1 MVLNLETLTGA
12 GWGLGVGW
20 GRWIRGSG
28 GGGRGLIHDLLNS
41 CLFQEFSHEGSFI
54 EEKKTVSRYR
64 WCNDGV
70 GTNSINIRLETLPIF
85 QWIG

>member
-28 GGGRGLIHDLLNS
+28 GGGRGVIHDLLNS
-41 CLFQEFSHEGSFI
+41 CLFQEFSHEGSFV
-54 EEKKTVSRYR
+54 EEKKQSLDTGGATTVL
-64 WCNDGV
+64 GQ
-70 GTNSINIRLETLPIF
+70 IRLIYA
-85 QWIG
+85 

>member
-20 GRWIRGSG
+20 GRWTRGSG
-28 GGGRGLIHDLLNS
+28 DGGRGVIHDLLNS

-54 EEKKTVSRYR
+54 EEKK
-64 WCNDGV
+64 
-70 GTNSINIRLETLPIF
+70 NSL
-85 QWIG
+85 